1 MSITPIGE
9 GEDSEN
15 GESSRDPGS
24 GVRARL
30 RSWFKSVG
38 RGILKL
44 RQQFQV
50 SDSGS
55 RKSETERTSDH
66 RKGQIRVGGQR
77 RLEGPRPTE
86 RGGESAET
94 PTVHGQ
100 LPSGTSIDAEQNG
113 DTFCLYDPELPDAY
127 IRSDTW
133 EDIER

>member
-30 RSWFKSVG
+30 RSWFESVG
-38 RGILKL
+38 RGIRKL
-44 RQQFQV
+44 RQQFQIN
-50 SDSGS
+50 SSGEP
-55 RKSETERTSDH
+55 KAERTPDH
-66 RKGQIRVGGQR
+66 KKGEIRVGGQR
-77 RLEGPRPTE
+77 RLEGPRSTA
-86 RGGESAET
+86 RGDESAET

-127 IRSDTW
+127 ITSDTW